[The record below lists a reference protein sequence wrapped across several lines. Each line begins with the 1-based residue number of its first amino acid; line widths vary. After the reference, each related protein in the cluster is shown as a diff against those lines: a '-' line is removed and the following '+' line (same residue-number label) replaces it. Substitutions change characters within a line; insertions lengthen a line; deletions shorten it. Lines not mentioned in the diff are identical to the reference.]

1 MTRKCLGS
9 GAMGDASV
17 PVNLKIKGALITC
30 RCLSSSYYKTLNT
43 MSGTPGPSNTGK
55 AIASLAKMPA
65 DTTRAGTQK
74 MKFVPTLPTRRKK
87 EYVRPPVIHRS
98 YIAYP
103 RVPGR
108 NLQHKLPPQ
117 VVHPHPLIVVAEAKG
132 VVVGGATHREVRV
145 EPHPRDH
152 PSRR

>member
-1 MTRKCLGS
+1 
-9 GAMGDASV
+9 
-17 PVNLKIKGALITC
+17 
-30 RCLSSSYYKTLNT
+30 
-43 MSGTPGPSNTGK
+43 
-55 AIASLAKMPA
+55 
-65 DTTRAGTQK
+65 

-103 RVPGR
+103 SVLGR

-117 VVHPHPLIVVAEAKG
+117 AVHPHPLTVVAEAKD
-132 VVVGGATHREVRV
+132 VVGAGATHREVRV

-152 PSRR
+152 PCRR

>member
-1 MTRKCLGS
+1 
-9 GAMGDASV
+9 
-17 PVNLKIKGALITC
+17 
-30 RCLSSSYYKTLNT
+30 
-43 MSGTPGPSNTGK
+43 
-55 AIASLAKMPA
+55 MPA

-87 EYVRPPVIHRS
+87 EYVRPPVIHSS

-108 NLQHKLPPQ
+108 SLQHQLPPQ
-117 VVHPHPLIVVAEAKG
+117 AVHPHLLTVLAEAKG
-132 VVVGGATHREVRV
+132 VVVGAAATRREVRV
-145 EPHPRDH
+145 EPHPREH

>member
-1 MTRKCLGS
+1 
-9 GAMGDASV
+9 
-17 PVNLKIKGALITC
+17 
-30 RCLSSSYYKTLNT
+30 

-103 RVPGR
+103 RVLGR

-117 VVHPHPLIVVAEAKG
+117 AVHPHPLTVVAEAKD
-132 VVVGGATHREVRV
+132 VVGAGATHREVRV

-152 PSRR
+152 PCRR